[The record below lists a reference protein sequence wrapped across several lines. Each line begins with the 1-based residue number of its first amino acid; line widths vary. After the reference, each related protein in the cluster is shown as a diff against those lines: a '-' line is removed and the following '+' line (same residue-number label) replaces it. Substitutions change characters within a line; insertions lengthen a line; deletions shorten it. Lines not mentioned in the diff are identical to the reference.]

1 MNTSCDRVAAM
12 RADTVRMSV
21 RTHRGCLY
29 GRDSKAMLNLA
40 TTDVLYG

>member
-1 MNTSCDRVAAM
+1 MNNRCDRVAAM

-29 GRDSKAMLNLA
+29 GRDGKAMLNLA
-40 TTDVLYG
+40 TTGVLYG